1 MKRKYLLPVV
11 AGIGGVVG
19 LSLRRMELDMAYDP
33 QLKLMQP
40 CLATWLLWGLA
51 AVLLILFAVGCRG
64 MDKKEYTPQ
73 QWLHAPGSADYI
85 ILVVCAAFVL
95 IAAGVV
101 GLWEQSGLY
110 RKNAMLMVTWVLCIV
125 GGMAAIPAGRNA
137 YRGQWNKHT
146 PVLYMGSSFAAVVWL
161 VAGYQEHA
169 RQPET
174 GLFVWQMLSGVAIVL
189 ALYGLVTLA
198 VGKGGA
204 GWTCVFCLMG
214 IVLSGITLAD
224 GHSLAFTLVYV
235 FAILYL
241 AAQSSMLLR
250 VAFGPERMP
259 QGAEANEQTE
269 PEE

>member
-1 MKRKYLLPVV
+1 MKKEYLLPFV
-11 AGIGGVVG
+11 AGIGGIVG
-19 LSLRRMELDMAYDP
+19 LALRRLELSLAYDP
-33 QLKLMQP
+33 ELNLLSACP
-40 CLATWLLWGLA
+40 ATWMLWGLA

-64 MDKKEYTPQ
+64 MHKKEYVPQ
-73 QWLHAPGSADYI
+73 QWLSAQEETEYI
-85 ILVVCAAFVL
+85 ILVICAAFVL

-110 RKNAMLMVTWVLCIV
+110 RKNMMLMLTWVLCIV
-125 GGMAAIPAGRNA
+125 GGAAAIPAGRSA
-137 YRGQWNKHT
+137 YRGQWSKYT
-146 PVLYMGSSFAAVVWL
+146 PVLYMGPSFAAVIWL
-161 VAGYQEHA
+161 VAGYQDHA

-174 GLFVWQMLSGVAIVL
+174 GLFVWQMLSGVAVVL

-198 VGKGGA
+198 MGKGGA

-214 IVLSGITLAD
+214 ICLSGTTLAD
-224 GHSLAFTLVYV
+224 QHSLSFRLVYV

-250 VAFGPERMP
+250 TAFGPERMP
-259 QGAEANEQTE
+259 RGAEENEQTE